1 MSKVN
6 RVDFVQKQLIK
17 FGKDVEQFV
26 IEETQLA
33 GRTIETDAKRLAPVN
48 KAANIIGGSL
58 KQQITYKPSNGG
70 LGARIFANAPYS
82 AYVEFGTGGLV
93 NVPSELK
100 ELAILFKG
108 KGVKQINIR
117 PQPFL
122 YPAFTLNR
130 QKYIASLQKKLQ
142 ILTTNVNK
150 SR

>member
-17 FGKDVEQFV
+17 FGKDVELFV
-26 IEETQLA
+26 IDQTELT
-33 GRTIETDAKRLAPVN
+33 GRNIESDAKRLAPVN
-48 KAANIIGGSL
+48 KAKNIIGGSL
-58 KQQITYKPSNGG
+58 KQQITYKLSNGG